1 MNSAA
6 NGVRAH
12 TIRAKSTQVFQARA
26 MSQSAKDREA
36 EAVVRSAIVH
46 LIGEKAIDHVEVR
59 PTEDQAGEPGL
70 AVTIFLKAPRERMP
84 GSLLLDAIAAAASA
98 LREIDDFRFPYVTF
112 LAPEYES
119 AEDTR
124 PVA

>member
-1 MNSAA
+1 
-6 NGVRAH
+6 
-12 TIRAKSTQVFQARA
+12 

-46 LIGEKAIDHVEVR
+46 LIGEDAIDHIEVR
-59 PTEDQAGEPGL
+59 PVEDQADEPGL
-70 AVTIFLKAPRERMP
+70 AATIFLKAPRERMP
-84 GSLLLDAIAAAASA
+84 GSLLLDTIAAAATA

-112 LAPEYES
+112 LAPEDES